1 MAIQEQRKKDYTQ
14 EKKQLFTHIMSEY
27 TPKQNKR
34 LSFVITEDEF
44 NDLEKIC
51 KTFNITKTQ
60 FLRLMIKNTVE
71 NID

>member
-1 MAIQEQRKKDYTQ
+1 MAVQ
-14 EKKQLFTHIMSEY
+14 EKKQIFNYILEQK
-27 TPKQNKR
+27 PKENRR

-44 NDLEKIC
+44 ADLEKIC